1 MSAQSNVVERFL
13 FRVGP
18 SGIVVGY
25 VIALF
30 GVVAGVVA
38 FPFSSIW
45 FGLLF
50 VVIGAFF
57 VVAVPVIL
65 AVYLFFLFA
74 ICRGLIAIGR
84 RLLFWK
90 SRKYR
95 SQMTSKWPLQAKELE
110 SQGPN
115 IDLWDQWIDGG

>member
-57 VVAVPVIL
+57 VVAVPVIV

-74 ICRGLIAIGR
+74 ICRGLIAIEIGR
-84 RLLFWK
+84 
-90 SRKYR
+90 
-95 SQMTSKWPLQAKELE
+95 AHV
-110 SQGPN
+110 
-115 IDLWDQWIDGG
+115 